1 MTTSDHSLVKATH
14 LERRAYLYV
23 RQSTLQQVVQNTE
36 STRRQYALRER
47 AEALG
52 WPAAQIEVI
61 DCDQGIS
68 GTSAT
73 DREGF
78 QRLVAEVGMG
88 RAGIVLGLE
97 VSRLARNC
105 SDWHRLVELCAMTDT
120 LILDQ
125 DGLYDPTTF
134 NHQLVLGI
142 KGFMSAVEIGVLRA
156 RLRGGLLAKAA
167 RGELRI
173 GLPVGFV
180 YDELGRVCLHPDA
193 QVRRSIDLLFAT
205 FRRTGTAGATVRYF
219 GSQSLLFPRPAGR
232 GCRTQEV
239 VWRPLDISTVV
250 RVLHSPRY
258 AGAFVYGQRRSARR
272 PGGAVRTTSLPRE
285 DWHTLLRGAHPGYID
300 WDEFERNQQTLRRSA
315 LAYGLE
321 NRRSPPR
328 EGPALLQG
336 LVLCGVCGGRMTVR
350 YHQQADCLVPDYCC
364 ITGRMQQRRPLCQ
377 IIPGASV
384 DRAVGERLVAA
395 MTPLAIEMT
404 LAVRAELQARLD
416 ETDRLRLQQVQRAQE
431 EALLAA
437 RRYLHVDPDNR
448 LVASTLETD
457 WNNKLRALAQARDEA
472 ERQRAA
478 DRATLDEATEA
489 RIRALAENFP
499 AVWNDPSTSQRDRKR
514 MAHLLIEDVTLLR
527 ADKLHVHIRFKGGAH
542 ESLAL
547 PLPQG
552 AWRRRLT
559 RPEVVTRLAELLTH
573 CDERE
578 AAEHLN
584 AEGWSTGAGKPFD
597 SHSVRWVR
605 YSHGLKTPNERRRET
620 GRLTTREAAALLGL
634 LEARVRA
641 WARAG
646 RLSAQ
651 RHGRKAVWLIDPL
664 EEQPEAIRQIA
675 EDRALAATA
684 RLPEREAP
692 LPPLPARV
700 DELLQDSYNY
710 ASIAERLN
718 SEGWSRAAGAFHA
731 GIVRSIRNRW
741 GLLTA
746 RERLRK
752 SGKLT
757 TPQMAVL
764 LGIGLTTVVNWVRI
778 GRLRGQREGK
788 GSRSTWLLDPIED
801 QPENICQRAA
811 ARAIIGKRR
820 GVLSD
825 AAAGQGAV

>member
-1 MTTSDHSLVKATH
+1 MTTSDQSLVRATH

-52 WPAAQIEVI
+52 WPTAQIEVI

-68 GTSAT
+68 GTSAA

-125 DGLYDPTTF
+125 DGLYDPTSF

-167 RGELRI
+167 RGELRL

-180 YDELGRVCLHPDA
+180 YDELGRVRLHPDA
-193 QVRRSIDLLFAT
+193 QVRSSIELLFAT
-205 FRRTGTAGATVRYF
+205 FRRIGTSGATVKYF
-219 GSQSLLFPRPAGR
+219 ASQSLLFPRAGR
-232 GCRTQEV
+232 GSNTQEV
-239 VWRPLDISTVV
+239 VWRPLDVPTLV
-250 RVLHSPRY
+250 RLLHNPRY
-258 AGAFVYGQRRSARR
+258 AGAFVYGQRRTTRR
-272 PGGAVRTTSLPRE
+272 PGGAARTTSLPRE
-285 DWHTLLRGAHPGYID
+285 QWHTLLRGAHPGYID

-315 LAYGLE
+315 LAYGLD

-350 YHQQADCLVPDYCC
+350 YHQQADALVPDYCC
-364 ITGRMQQRRPLCQ
+364 ITGRMHQRRPLCQ
-377 IIPGASV
+377 VIAGASV

-395 MTPLAIEMT
+395 MTPMAIELS

-416 ETDRLRLQQVQRAQE
+416 EADKLRMQQVQKVQQE
-431 EALLAA
+431 AMLAA
-437 RRYLHVDPDNR
+437 RRYLQVDPDNR

-457 WNNKLRALAQARDEA
+457 WNDKLRALAQARDEA
-472 ERQRAA
+472 ERLRAS

-514 MAHLLIEDVTLLR
+514 MAHLLIEDVTLLKSDR
-527 ADKLHVHIRFKGGAH
+527 LHVHIRFKGGAR
-542 ESLAL
+542 ESLLL
-547 PLPQG
+547 PLPQD

-559 RPEVVTRLAELLTH
+559 RPEVVSRIEELLTH
-573 CDERE
+573 CDEQE

-584 AEGWSTGAGKPFD
+584 AEGVSTGAGKPFD
-597 SHSVRWVR
+597 AHSVRWVR
-605 YSHGLKTPNERRRET
+605 YSHGLKTPNDRRRET
-620 GRLTTREAAALLGL
+620 GKLTTREAAARLGL
-634 LEARVRA
+634 LEATARA

-646 RLSAQ
+646 RLNA
-651 RHGRKAVWLIDPL
+651 RRCGRKAVWLIDPL
-664 EEQPEAIRQIA
+664 EEQPEAIR
-675 EDRALAATA
+675 RLAAHHAHTTIA
-684 RLPEREAP
+684 PLSGREDP

-700 DELLQDSYNY
+700 DELLQDGYDY

-718 SEGWSRAAGAFHA
+718 VEGWSRAAGAFHA

-741 GLLTA
+741 RLLTA
-746 RERLRK
+746 RERLIR

-764 LGIGLTTVVNWVRI
+764 LGTGLTTVVNWVRI

-788 GSRSTWLLDPIED
+788 GSRGVWLLDPIED
-801 QPENICQRAA
+801 QPESIRQRVA
-811 ARAIIGKRR
+811 ARAIVRKRR